1 MTTLETTQ
9 TAQPGR
15 LERRKARTRAAIL
28 TAASRLFHERGYE
41 DTSIQQVAE
50 RADTGVGTLYGYFAS
65 KEDILRAVLDDQRDE
80 AIARY
85 QSSIASDTPA
95 VDRVAMAFSTLATY
109 ITENRGILLA
119 AFHVGRREAMSDDEP
134 LEWLVMAYKSLIA
147 DGIAR
152 GSISSIPVD
161 ATARSLVGT
170 WLMALLGI
178 GIWKGREND
187 PQTLADLQ
195 SLTRH
200 MLSK

>member
-85 QSSIASDTPA
+85 QSSIA
-95 VDRVAMAFSTLATY
+95 
-109 ITENRGILLA
+109 
-119 AFHVGRREAMSDDEP
+119 
-134 LEWLVMAYKSLIA
+134 
-147 DGIAR
+147 
-152 GSISSIPVD
+152 
-161 ATARSLVGT
+161 
-170 WLMALLGI
+170 
-178 GIWKGREND
+178 
-187 PQTLADLQ
+187 
-195 SLTRH
+195 
-200 MLSK
+200 

>member
-147 DGIAR
+147 DGIAS

>member
-1 MTTLETTQ
+1 MTTIEITETVP
-9 TAQPGR
+9 PGR

-28 TAASRLFHERGYE
+28 AAASRLFHERGYE

-50 RADTGVGTLYGYFAS
+50 HADTGVGTLYGYFAS

-80 AIARY
+80 AVARY
-85 QSSIASDTPA
+85 HASIAADTSA

-119 AFHVGRREAMSDDEP
+119 AFHIGRRETLSDDEP

-147 DGIAR
+147 EGIHR
-152 GSISSIPVD
+152 GSIANVPVD

-170 WLMALLGI
+170 YLMALLGI

-195 SLTRH
+195 VLTRH
-200 MLSK
+200 VLSK